1 MHSYTPKQNR
11 RAAFFIS
18 AVCFFASFALFVP
31 YPFEDWLLVFLRG
44 IGTGAF
50 LAGFVIIDR
59 FAFTSFSYS
68 IEANDSVPGGLD
80 FVVTSVRYGR
90 IRTVCRV
97 SASDLTDIFK
107 YDKKAKAEKGIRKYN
122 YCPDL
127 ARNNMYVLT
136 VDDGSLA
143 EIRFSPDE
151 ETVNIIKNIINRK

>member
-1 MHSYTPKQNR
+1 MR
-11 RAAFFIS
+11 RSFLTA
-18 AVCFFASFALFVP
+18 FALFVP
-31 YPFEDWLLVFLRG
+31 YSAEDWLLVFLRG